1 MSKDLTWPADRMAK
15 FIDVSPRRLRQLAE
29 EGIVPKTGR
38 ARYSPFEVT
47 VSYIRFLRDRVQ
59 SPEASDSEF
68 FAAKLAKLKS
78 EREQI
83 ELQNQI
89 IRKERIPVDDILGAN
104 HFAFK
109 AIHAIIKG
117 SGLPITSCNEIF
129 DEMRRVSRLLR
140 EKAAEVDNGALQNS
154 NAIDLDLTGISAP
167 GAICSACRHESAD
180 ADQGGQNGGS

>member
-1 MSKDLTWPADRMAK
+1 MSKDLTWSADRMAK

-29 EGIVPKTGR
+29 EGIVPKAGR
-38 ARYSPFEVT
+38 ARYSPFQVT

-68 FAAKLAKLKS
+68 FACKLAKLRA

-89 IRKERIPVDDILGAN
+89 TRRERIPVDDVLLAN
-104 HFAFK
+104 DIVFK
-109 AIHAIIKG
+109 AVRQIIKG
-117 SGLPITSCNEIF
+117 SKLPIESCNEIF

-140 EKAAEVDNGALQNS
+140 EKVDAVEAGS
-154 NAIDLDLTGISAP
+154 D
-167 GAICSACRHESAD
+167 
-180 ADQGGQNGGS
+180 GGLSLS